1 MIRSDITVSYETC
14 DGIHHTMQIEASSDN
29 APYNIAA
36 LTIRMINDS
45 DANSSIVIEDLTEEF
60 GK

>member
-1 MIRSDITVSYETC
+1 MIRGDITVSYETC
-14 DGIHHTMQIEASSDN
+14 DGIHHTMQVEASSDN

-36 LTIRMINDS
+36 LTIQMIKDS

-60 GK
+60 GR